1 MTVIDVLALPVES
14 APDLSAGG
22 PDRYDYS
29 RLPEH
34 LRPAAMTAQGTVV
47 EGLTSAVRRV
57 LDAGQALAWAKAE
70 LPRGEYLP
78 WVQQACG
85 LKPRYAQQLVKAA
98 EWASNAQSIAHLH
111 DTSIETLFILSADTT
126 TEEVREWFMQR
137 CAAGDPPTRKEVQER
152 KRSAGQPRQPQPTEA
167 LALSIIRKGELERIR
182 EAIALAERAQL
193 VTAADV
199 MAEQR
204 LRDLG
209 KQRFIP
215 GADADFHRMKD
226 GSWVRLPH
234 ATTPQPASDPE
245 PEPVHQPQIAI
256 QQITPQ
262 PNGELMTVERA
273 AEMIGVTRP
282 SLSQLLTPSAS
293 EMRGGPLIRK
303 GLVITREKRGL
314 VRVKPVG
321 I

>member
-1 MTVIDVLALPVES
+1 MTSAQLVTVEVMGDSAPVES
-14 APDLSAGG
+14 QFDYQLITNPEDRDWAESAAGFITFDLGQAVVKVLKTGNILAEAK
-22 PDRYDYS
+22 R
-29 RLPEH
+29 RLPH
-34 LRPAAMTAQGTVV
+34 
-47 EGLTSAVRRV
+47 
-57 LDAGQALAWAKAE
+57 
-70 LPRGEYLP
+70 GEYLP
-78 WVQQACG
+78 WVEQACG
-85 LKPRYAQQLVKAA
+85 LKAQHAQKLIKAA
-98 EWASNAQSIAHLH
+98 EWANAAHERHL
-111 DTSIETLFILSADTT
+111 DQVADINTLFLLSADTT
-126 TEEVREWFMQR
+126 TEEVREWFMER
-137 CAAGDPPTRKEVQER
+137 CAAGPPPSRKEVQER
-152 KRSAGQPRQPQPTEA
+152 KRSAGRPRPPQPAES
-167 LALSIIRKGELERIR
+167 LALTILRKGELERVR
-182 EAIALAERAQL
+182 EALALAERAKV
-193 VTAADV
+193 VTPAQV

-245 PEPVHQPQIAI
+245 PKPVHQPQIAI

-314 VRVKPVG
+314 VRVKPIG
-321 I
+321 F